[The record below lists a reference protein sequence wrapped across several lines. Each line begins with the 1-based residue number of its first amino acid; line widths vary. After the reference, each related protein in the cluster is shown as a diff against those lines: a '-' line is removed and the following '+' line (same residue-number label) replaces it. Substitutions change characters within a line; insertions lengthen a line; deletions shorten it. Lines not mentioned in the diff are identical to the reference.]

1 LRPPDYS
8 SRKEDAEDVKLAT
21 AAQKMRA
28 TAPDS
33 QQSGSGE
40 FFDKELT
47 GYAIDSRAVAPGD
60 LFFALAPEDYRRHF
74 FTAKEFD
81 DGHRFIAQALREGA
95 VAAVARRARVEGD
108 AELEPFR
115 QRMLVVEDVIAALQS
130 LAHETIKTWAG
141 KTVGI
146 TGSAGKTTAKDL
158 TAHVLA
164 HAGRRVLKT
173 RKNFNNELGLA
184 LSILQMEAGGAKPSD
199 FDVAVLEMGQSMLG
213 EIRRLCEV
221 APPDVGVVLMVAPVH
236 LEFFE
241 SVDQI
246 AEGKSQIVEGIKP
259 GGVAVLNADDARVA
273 AMRAKHAGRTVTF
286 GIDNVADVAAAD
298 IETPRFGLTRFRLCT
313 PLGEAVAEL
322 RLPGRHNL
330 MNALAAASVATCFG
344 ITPEVIASAL
354 ATAAPSEMRGEVID
368 FAAGFSVID
377 DSYNSNPRSLLSM
390 SRSLVAGRGEAG
402 GKPRRTIIVAG
413 EMLEL
418 GKDAASM
425 HRDAGAEIAGL
436 AVDVLWGVRGLA
448 KEIVEGARGAGM
460 SEARFFE
467 TTDEAAEAIVSELRE
482 GDLLLVKGSRGVHT
496 ERIVE
501 AIRAHFPAVGED
513 ERAGNG

>member
-1 LRPPDYS
+1 
-8 SRKEDAEDVKLAT
+8 
-21 AAQKMRA
+21 MRA
-28 TAPDS
+28 NAPDS
-33 QQSGSGE
+33 PQSGSVE

-47 GYAIDSRAVAPGD
+47 GYAIDSRTVAPGD

-81 DGHRFIAQALREGA
+81 DGHRFIPQALSEGA

-108 AELEPFR
+108 AELEKFR
-115 QRMLVVEDVIAALQS
+115 HRLLVVEDVIAALQS
-130 LAHETIKTWAG
+130 LAHETLGAWAG
-141 KTVGI
+141 RTVGI

-164 HAGRRVLKT
+164 EAGRRTLKT

-184 LSILQMEAGGAKPSD
+184 LSILQMESGDARPED
-199 FDVAVLEMGQSMLG
+199 FDVAVLEMGQSMFG
-213 EIRRLCEV
+213 EIRRLCEI

-236 LEFFE
+236 LEFFD
-241 SVDQI
+241 SVEQI

-273 AMRAKHAGRTVTF
+273 AMRAKHAGRAVTF
-286 GIDNVADVAAAD
+286 GIDNVADVAAAE

-313 PLGEAVAEL
+313 PLGEAVTEL

-344 ITPEVIASAL
+344 ITPDAIASAL
-354 ATAAPSEMRGEVID
+354 ATARASEMRGELID

-390 SRSLVAGRGEAG
+390 TRSLVAGRSRSGETTG
-402 GKPRRTIIVAG
+402 RTLVVAG

-418 GKDAASM
+418 GKDAAAM
-425 HRDAGAEIAGL
+425 HRDAGREIAGF

-448 KEIVEGARGAGM
+448 REIVEGAREAGM
-460 SEARFFE
+460 SEAATRFFE
-467 TTDEAAEAIVSELRE
+467 TTDEAAQAIVGELRE

-496 ERIVE
+496 ERIVAALRE
-501 AIRAHFPAVGED
+501 HFPAVGED
-513 ERAGNG
+513 GKAGHG